1 MKRGHTVSNGADI
14 GLAKRGNMSTATPER
29 SIPSD
34 ARLRTNG
41 QGKRLAIV
49 LPAYNEE
56 ITIRATIEAF
66 HAAAPD
72 AAIYVIDNNSSDATR
87 SIASQ
92 VIREGRINGAVIAE
106 PRRGKGNAVRR
117 AFLEIEADVY
127 VLSDADLTY
136 PADRIHDLVR
146 PVLEGEAD
154 LVIGDRRSGGHYAS
168 ENKRRFH
175 NFGNR
180 LVQIIV
186 NRLFSSRLVDI
197 MSGYRALSRTFVK
210 TYPVLVEGFQI
221 ETDMTLH
228 ALHSRMRVKEIEV
241 EYRDRPAGSVSKLNT
256 LSDGARVV
264 STIAQILRFY
274 RPLAFF
280 TALSALFAVAGL
292 LVAVPVF
299 SDWLDTGYIEHV
311 PSAVLAA
318 ALEIVAFSLLGVG
331 LVLDSVAYHE
341 RRKSELH
348 YLSLTTSSREGG

>member
-1 MKRGHTVSNGADI
+1 MSGMKAPIAI
-14 GLAKRGNMSTATPER
+14 GGR
-29 SIPSD
+29 
-34 ARLRTNG
+34 
-41 QGKRLAIV
+41 RLAIV

-56 ITIRATIEAF
+56 ITIQATIEAF

-72 AAIYVIDNNSSDATR
+72 AEIYVIDNNSSDATQR
-87 SIASQ
+87 LAAQ
-92 VIREGRINGAVIAE
+92 VLLDRGIRGSVIAE
-106 PRRGKGNAVRR
+106 PRQGKGNAVRR
-117 AFLEIEADVY
+117 AFLDIDADVY

-146 PVLEGEAD
+146 PVLTGEAEM
-154 LVIGDRRSGGHYAS
+154 VIGDRRSGGHYAS

-180 LVQIIV
+180 LVQTLV
-186 NRLFSSRLVDI
+186 NRLFRSRLVDI
-197 MSGYRALSRTFVK
+197 MSGYRALSRGFVK
-210 TYPVLVEGFQI
+210 SYPILVEGFQI

-228 ALHSRMRVKEIEV
+228 ALHRRMRIREIEV

-280 TALSALFAVAGL
+280 SALSALFAIAGL
-292 LVAVPVF
+292 LVAIPVF
-299 SDWLDTGYIEHV
+299 ADWLDSGYIEHV

-341 RRKSELH
+341 RRRSELH
-348 YLSLTTSSREGG
+348 FLSSTASRREGG